1 MSAVRCTTAPT
12 GSILAPQGG
21 RLANSAELKDRWKTL
36 QLLGPVFELLNRA
49 APRADIDHRRY
60 DLAQLALRL
69 IDYVVHNQASLE
81 GAVSLDTVTDHL
93 TQVARRMHPGDPNRP
108 YTKVA
113 RLVFSA
119 VFNDGRPHEA
129 TWLDADTAGQE
140 PDEDVFRFR
149 LLRMVDSEAGAAVT
163 ATDEAILL
171 YLQALN
177 TDLADRA
184 LALKLMV
191 EIQMQAGEFD
201 KALESA
207 RQATRTARGLSA
219 SLRERLADTRR
230 DVGTVDWHGEMPR
243 WLTEVRGQIRQQI
256 ERDRQL
262 LDLAGESGDDPAA
275 QEACR
280 NIADEVRAGG
290 DVWTRLERHVLAAI
304 PVFLEAQNTQRFHP
318 RGMAAAIDMTRD
330 VFDPAMAAPEPAFHR
345 GIGALVAG
353 VSPPPTPVW
362 WGLGDLTD
370 LLFKPPISYE
380 RRPPAVDDP
389 GELGE
394 PPGDSI
400 PDDVARCAAAV
411 LAVASEHPT
420 RVSELLALARGRAD
434 EVADSERLLDVL
446 WGAALWVFVTGDDRA
461 DDDRPT
467 SADLAA
473 AVGALTAVR
482 DEQMLDD
489 GRYRGPDL
497 TLARSVALDAVELN
511 VARTS

>member
-1 MSAVRCTTAPT
+1 
-12 GSILAPQGG
+12 
-21 RLANSAELKDRWKTL
+21 
-36 QLLGPVFELLNRA
+36 LLGPVFELLNRA
-49 APRADIDHRRY
+49 APRADIDHRSY

-69 IDYVVHNQASLE
+69 IDYVVHNQATLE
-81 GAVSLDTVTDHL
+81 GAVSLDSVTDHL
-93 TQVARRMHPGDPNRP
+93 MQVARRMHPGDPSRP

-113 RLVFSA
+113 RLVFNA
-119 VFNDGRPHEA
+119 VFNDGKPHEA
-129 TWLDADTAGQE
+129 TWLDADAAGQPE
-140 PDEDVFRFR
+140 EDVFRFR

-230 DVGTVDWHGEMPR
+230 DIGTVDWHGEMPR
-243 WLTEVRGQIRQQI
+243 WLSEVRAQIRQQI

-262 LDLAGESGDDPAA
+262 LDLASQSGEDPTA
-275 QEACR
+275 QDACR
-280 NIADEVRAGG
+280 QIGDEVRLGA

-318 RGMAAAIDMTRD
+318 RGLAAAIEMTRD
-330 VFDPAMAAPEPAFHR
+330 VFQPAMAAPEPAFNR
-345 GIGALVAG
+345 GIGVLVTGIAA
-353 VSPPPTPVW
+353 PPTPVCW
-362 WGLGDLTD
+362 ALGDIID
-370 LLFKPPISYE
+370 LLFKPPVTYE
-380 RRPPAVDDP
+380 RRPPEVDDP

-400 PDDVARCAAAV
+400 PYDVARCAADV
-411 LAVASEHPT
+411 LTAASEHPT
-420 RVSELLALARGRAD
+420 RVSELLALARDRAAD
-434 EVADSERLLDVL
+434 VADQHRLLDVL
-446 WGAALWVFVTGDDRA
+446 WGAALWVFVAGEDRSDDE
-461 DDDRPT
+461 RPT

-473 AVGALTAVR
+473 AVSALTAVY
-482 DEQMLDD
+482 DEQLLDD
-489 GRYRGPDL
+489 ERYRGPDL
-497 TLARSVALDAVELN
+497 TLARSVALDALDVSA
-511 VARTS
+511 VGTG

>member
-1 MSAVRCTTAPT
+1 M
-12 GSILAPQGG
+12 
-21 RLANSAELKDRWKTL
+21 ANSAELKDRWKTL

-49 APRADIDHRRY
+49 APRADIDHRSY

-69 IDYVVHNQASLE
+69 IDYVVHHQASLE
-81 GAVSLDTVTDHL
+81 GAVSLDSVTDHL
-93 TQVARRMHPGDPNRP
+93 TQVARRMHPGDPARP

-113 RLVFSA
+113 RLVFNA

-129 TWLDADTAGQE
+129 TWLDAETAEQ
-140 PDEDVFRFR
+140 PQQDVFRFR

-201 KALESA
+201 KALETA

-230 DVGTVDWHGEMPR
+230 DIGTVDWHGEMPR
-243 WLTEVRGQIRQQI
+243 WLSEVRAQIRQQI

-262 LDLAGESGDDPAA
+262 LDLAGESGDDPTA
-275 QEACR
+275 QDACR
-280 NIADEVRAGG
+280 QIGDEVRVGA

-304 PVFLEAQNTQRFHP
+304 PVFLDAQNTQRFHP
-318 RGMAAAIDMTRD
+318 RGLAAAIDMTRD
-330 VFDPAMAAPEPAFHR
+330 VFDPAMAAPEDAFHR
-345 GIGALVAG
+345 GIGVLITGLA
-353 VSPPPTPVW
+353 PPPTPVC
-362 WGLGDLTD
+362 WGLGDLID
-370 LLFKPPISYE
+370 LLFRAPISYE
-380 RRPPAVDDP
+380 RRPPEVDDP

-394 PPGDSI
+394 PLGDSI
-400 PDDVARCAAAV
+400 PDDVARCAAEV

-420 RVSELLALARGRAD
+420 RVSELLALARDRAD
-434 EVADSERLLDVL
+434 EVADDERLLDVL
-446 WGAALWVFVTGDDRA
+446 WGAALWVFVTGEDRA
-461 DDDRPT
+461 DDDRPA
-467 SADLAA
+467 SVDLAA
-473 AVGALTAVR
+473 AVGALIAVR
-482 DEQMLDD
+482 DERLLDD
-489 GRYRGPDL
+489 DRYRGPDL
-497 TLARSVALDAVELN
+497 TLARAVALDALD
-511 VARTS
+511 VAALP

>member
-1 MSAVRCTTAPT
+1 M
-12 GSILAPQGG
+12 
-21 RLANSAELKDRWKTL
+21 ANSAELKDRWKTL

-49 APRADIDHRRY
+49 APRADIDHRSY

-69 IDYVVHNQASLE
+69 IDYVVHHQASLE
-81 GAVSLDTVTDHL
+81 GAVSLDSVTDHL
-93 TQVARRMHPGDPNRP
+93 TQVARRMHPGDPARP

-113 RLVFSA
+113 RLVFNA

-129 TWLDADTAGQE
+129 TWLDAETAEQ
-140 PDEDVFRFR
+140 PQQDVFRFR

-201 KALESA
+201 KALETA

-230 DVGTVDWHGEMPR
+230 DIGTVDWHGEMPR
-243 WLTEVRGQIRQQI
+243 WLNEVRTQIRQQI

-262 LDLAGESGDDPAA
+262 LDLASESGDDPAA
-275 QEACR
+275 QDACR
-280 NIADEVRAGG
+280 QIGDEVRVGA

-318 RGMAAAIDMTRD
+318 RGLAAAIDMTRD
-330 VFDPAMAAPEPAFHR
+330 VFEPAMAAPEATFHR
-345 GIGALVAG
+345 GIGVLITGVA
-353 VSPPPTPVW
+353 PPPTPVC

-370 LLFKPPISYE
+370 LLFKAPISYE
-380 RRPPAVDDP
+380 RRPPEVDDP

-394 PPGDSI
+394 PLGDSI
-400 PDDVARCAAAV
+400 PDDIARCAAEV

-420 RVSELLALARGRAD
+420 RVSELLALARNRAD
-434 EVADSERLLDVL
+434 EVADDERLLDVL
-446 WGAALWVFVTGDDRA
+446 WGAALWVFVTGEDRA
-461 DDDRPT
+461 DDDRPS

-473 AVGALTAVR
+473 AVGALIAVR
-482 DEQMLDD
+482 DEQLLDD
-489 GRYRGPDL
+489 DRYRGPDL
-497 TLARSVALDAVELN
+497 TLARAVALDALE
-511 VARTS
+511 VAGMP

>member
-1 MSAVRCTTAPT
+1 M
-12 GSILAPQGG
+12 
-21 RLANSAELKDRWKTL
+21 ANSGELKDRWKTL
-36 QLLGPVFELLNRA
+36 QLLSPVFELLNRA
-49 APRADIDHRRY
+49 APRADIDHRGY

-81 GAVSLDTVTDHL
+81 GAVSLDSVTDHL
-93 TQVARRMHPGDPNRP
+93 TQVARRMHPADPTRP

-119 VFNDGRPHEA
+119 VFNDGKPHEA
-129 TWLDADTAGQE
+129 TWLDADSPGQQ
-140 PDEDVFRFR
+140 PHEDVFRFR
-149 LLRMVDSEAGAAVT
+149 LLRMVDSESGAAVT

-207 RQATRTARGLSA
+207 RQASRTARGLSA

-230 DVGTVDWHGEMPR
+230 DIATVDWHGEMPR
-243 WLTEVRGQIRQQI
+243 WLSEVRTQIRQQI

-262 LDLAGESGDDPAA
+262 LDLASQSGEDPTA
-275 QEACR
+275 QEACHQ
-280 NIADEVRAGG
+280 IGDEVRAGA

-345 GIGALVAG
+345 GIEVLVAG
-353 VSPPPTPVW
+353 IAPPPTAVCW
-362 WGLGDLTD
+362 ALGDITD
-370 LLFKPPISYE
+370 LLFKPPVTYE
-380 RRPPAVDDP
+380 RRPPEVDDP
-389 GELGE
+389 SELGE

-400 PDDVARCAAAV
+400 PDDVAQCAAGV
-411 LAVASEHPT
+411 LAVARDQPT
-420 RVSELLALARGRAD
+420 RVSKLLALARERAD
-434 EVADSERLLDVL
+434 EVAEPDRLLDVL
-446 WGAALWVFVTGDDRA
+446 WGAALWVFVTGEERA
-461 DDDRPT
+461 DDERPT

-473 AVGALTAVR
+473 AVGALRAVH
-482 DEQMLDD
+482 DEHLLDD
-489 GRYRGPDL
+489 ERYRGPDL
-497 TLARSVALDAVELN
+497 TLARSVALDALDVTAASLP
-511 VARTS
+511 

>member
-1 MSAVRCTTAPT
+1 M
-12 GSILAPQGG
+12 
-21 RLANSAELKDRWKTL
+21 ANSAELKDRWKTL

-49 APRADIDHRRY
+49 APRADIDHRSY

-69 IDYVVHNQASLE
+69 IDYVVHHQASLE
-81 GAVSLDTVTDHL
+81 GAVSLDSVTDHL
-93 TQVARRMHPGDPNRP
+93 TQVARRMHPGDPARP

-113 RLVFSA
+113 RLVFNA

-129 TWLDADTAGQE
+129 TWLDAETAEQ
-140 PDEDVFRFR
+140 PQQDVFRFR

-201 KALESA
+201 KALETA

-230 DVGTVDWHGEMPR
+230 DIGTVDWHGEMPR
-243 WLTEVRGQIRQQI
+243 WLSEVRTQIRQQI
-256 ERDRQL
+256 DRDRQL
-262 LDLAGESGDDPAA
+262 LDLASESGDDPAA

-280 NIADEVRAGG
+280 QIGDEVRVGA

-318 RGMAAAIDMTRD
+318 RGLAAAIDMTRD
-330 VFDPAMAAPEPAFHR
+330 VFDPAMAAPETAFHR
-345 GIGALVAG
+345 GIGVLITGVA
-353 VSPPPTPVW
+353 PPPTPVC

-370 LLFKPPISYE
+370 LLFKAPVSYE
-380 RRPPAVDDP
+380 RRPPEVDDP

-394 PPGDSI
+394 PVGDSI
-400 PDDVARCAAAV
+400 PDDVARCAAEV
-411 LAVASEHPT
+411 LAVASEHPA
-420 RVSELLALARGRAD
+420 RVSELLALARDRAD
-434 EVADSERLLDVL
+434 EVAEGERLLDVL
-446 WGAALWVFVTGDDRA
+446 WGAALWVFVTGEDRA
-461 DDDRPT
+461 DEDRPS

-473 AVGALTAVR
+473 AVGTLVAVR
-482 DEQMLDD
+482 DEQLLDD
-489 GRYRGPDL
+489 DRYCGPDL
-497 TLARSVALDAVELN
+497 TLARAVALDALD
-511 VARTS
+511 VAGMP

>member
-1 MSAVRCTTAPT
+1 M
-12 GSILAPQGG
+12 
-21 RLANSAELKDRWKTL
+21 ANSAELKDRWKTL

-49 APRADIDHRRY
+49 APRADIDHRSY

-69 IDYVVHNQASLE
+69 IDYVVHHQASLE
-81 GAVSLDTVTDHL
+81 GAVSLDSVTDHL
-93 TQVARRMHPGDPNRP
+93 TQVARRMYPGDPTRP

-113 RLVFSA
+113 RLVFNA

-129 TWLDADTAGQE
+129 TWLDADAGGDQPE
-140 PDEDVFRFR
+140 EDVFRFR

-230 DVGTVDWHGEMPR
+230 DIGTVDWHGEMPR
-243 WLTEVRGQIRQQI
+243 WLSEVRGQIRQQI

-262 LDLAGESGDDPAA
+262 LELAGESGDDPAA
-275 QEACR
+275 LDACR
-280 NIADEVRAGG
+280 QIGDEVRVGA

-304 PVFLEAQNTQRFHP
+304 PIFLEAQNTQRFHP
-318 RGMAAAIDMTRD
+318 RGLAAAVDMTRD
-330 VFDPAMAAPEPAFHR
+330 VFDPAMAAPDSAFHR
-345 GIGALVAG
+345 GIGVLITGVA
-353 VSPPPTPVW
+353 PPPTPVCW
-362 WGLGDLTD
+362 ALGDLTD
-370 LLFKPPISYE
+370 LLFKPPVTYE
-380 RRPPAVDDP
+380 RRPPEVDDP

-400 PDDVARCAAAV
+400 PDDVAHCAAEV
-411 LAVASEHPT
+411 LAVASEHPA
-420 RVSELLALARGRAD
+420 RVSELLALARDRAD
-434 EVADSERLLDVL
+434 EVTDDDRLLDVL
-446 WGAALWVFVTGDDRA
+446 WGAALWVFVTGDERA
-461 DDDRPT
+461 EDERPT

-482 DEQMLDD
+482 DERSLDD
-489 GRYRGPDL
+489 DRYRGPDL
-497 TLARSVALDAVELN
+497 LLARAVALDALD
-511 VARTS
+511 VAGAT